1 MRSPKF
7 IFSAPSIKACT
18 SAYHI
23 QRAWK
28 DKVKRQLRKQVLWD
42 LIEFRD
48 IDREL
53 PVSSYQLANEIAN
66 ASFSVCKPQ
75 TYLVEKSRGLC
86 RQMTLIQPH
95 DLVVLQC
102 LSTRV
107 HTQIVRG
114 SPSKAAFFQPGD
126 LKWSTGKMTISDDA
140 YGSVASW
147 KRFQKQ
153 VLSFSR
159 ENKYVVITDVANF
172 YDFINFKHLRNIV
185 ASVCKDVEEAVLDLL
200 IYLLNE
206 LAWVPDYMPRLELG
220 MPQIETEAPRVLA
233 NAMLFELDRVVE
245 QHSYQ
250 NYARFMDDIDFGVQT
265 IAQAKRA
272 VRDIDLTLQSRQLR
286 LNSAKTQILT
296 QREAFKHFCVKEN
309 HDLDRYAR
317 LIELTGFFH
326 ILKPRIGKS
335 LSRLYEKWLERIPT
349 GAPGKNSILMQGNGS
364 KIHKRIF
371 TLMRACDVHPPID
384 DLVWLIKNS
393 PEMRSPAL
401 RTLVHTNKPNEAF
414 NKLLPILKSDFFVD
428 DITHIEFAN
437 FCVHSRLKRT
447 TKLLNG
453 LEDAART
460 LLPRGM
466 IGAYAASL
474 VLGRAAN
481 PQRLL
486 EHAIELE
493 PLWRN
498 DYWLGRCI
506 AGLYPRLHAAPAAIG
521 REYLQL
527 LRSANNPACDSVV
540 DYHFALMTDAA
551 FVKQCSNYLKH
562 DNESFPLKIFFPKAL
577 QVLSVKQ
584 NASAASSYTSILT
597 KQAVLS
603 SDPFFKEWGF
613 YGVPPSGG
621 PV

>member
-7 IFSAPSIKACT
+7 IFSAPSIKGCT
-18 SAYHI
+18 SARHI

-28 DKVKRQLRKQVLWD
+28 EKVKRQLRKQVLWD

-53 PVSSYQLANEIAN
+53 PVTSHQIAQDIAN
-66 ASFSVCKPQ
+66 ASFSVRKPQ

-95 DLVVLQC
+95 DLIVLQC

-107 HTQIVRG
+107 HAQIVSG

-126 LKWSTGKMTISDDA
+126 LEWSTGKMTISEDD

-153 VLSFSR
+153 VLRFSR

-172 YDFINFKHLRNIV
+172 YDFINFKHLRNII
-185 ASVCKDVEEAVLDLL
+185 ASVCSDVEEAVLDLL

-206 LAWVPDYMPRLELG
+206 LAWVPDYMPRLEMG

-245 QHSYQ
+245 QHSYR

-296 QREAFKHFCVKEN
+296 QKEAFRHFCVKEN
-309 HDLDRYAR
+309 HDLDRYAK

-326 ILKPRIGKS
+326 ILKPRIGRS
-335 LSRLYEKWLERIPT
+335 LVRLYEKWLDRAPS
-349 GAPGKNSILMQGNGS
+349 GAPGKTSVFTQGNGS
-364 KIHKRIF
+364 KVHKRIF
-371 TLMRACDVHPPID
+371 TLMRTCDAQPPVD
-384 DLVWLIKNS
+384 DLIWLVKNS
-393 PEMRSPAL
+393 PGMRSPAL
-401 RTLVHTNKPNEAF
+401 RTMVHTNKPNEAF
-414 NKLLPILKSDFFVD
+414 YKLLRVFKGDLFVD
-428 DITHIEFAN
+428 DIAHIEFAN

-447 TKLLNG
+447 PKLLNG
-453 LEDAART
+453 VEEIVNA
-460 LLPRGM
+460 LLPQGM
-466 IGAYAASL
+466 IGTYAATL
-474 VLGRAAN
+474 VLGRAAT

-486 EHAIELE
+486 EHAITLKPRWEK
-493 PLWRN
+493 
-498 DYWLGRCI
+498 DYWLGRCF
-506 AGLYPRLHAAPAAIG
+506 AGLYPRLHAAPGAVG

-527 LRSANNPACDSVV
+527 LRSANNPACDRVV
-540 DYHFALMTDAA
+540 DYHFALMNDAP
-551 FVKQCSNYLKH
+551 FVKQCFNYLKH
-562 DNESFPLKIFFPKAL
+562 DNTSFPLRIFFPKAL
-577 QVLSVKQ
+577 QILSVKQ
-584 NASAASSYTSILT
+584 NASAAPTYAAILAE
-597 KQAVLS
+597 QPALG

-613 YGVPPSGG
+613 
-621 PV
+621 